1 MAQKQAFVTGAT
13 GFLGINLIE
22 QLKADNWNVTA
33 IFRSNSKTD
42 ELKKLKVNLLPG
54 TLDDLKALLNVM
66 PADVDAVFHVAGD
79 TNFWHVDNAKQT
91 RTNVE
96 GTRNVVHAALEKDA
110 KRFIHTSSVAVY
122 GLPNSSSSE
131 ESPHLAAKSK
141 INYFRTKELAEQEVR
156 NGIKAGL
163 DAVIVNPANIVGPHD
178 ASNWGRSFRIVL
190 ENKLPGIPPGKGSF
204 CHVVE
209 VAKAHIAAY
218 ENGKKGENYNLGG
231 PAATYQECFELIAK
245 LLGVPLNA
253 KPVPGVMMQMVGA
266 MNSFS
271 SEFSK
276 KRPEV
281 TWEIAEIL
289 CGSTVCS
296 SAKAEKELNYKTTSL
311 EKMFSDCYQWL
322 AANGKLRPRAGALE
336 AG

>member
-13 GFLGINLIE
+13 GFLGINLIQ
-22 QLKADNWNVTA
+22 QLRAEGWNVTA
-33 IFRSNSKTD
+33 IYRSNSKTD

-54 TLDDLKALLNVM
+54 TLDDPKALLNVM
-66 PADVDAVFHVAGD
+66 PAEVDAVFHVAGD
-79 TNFWHVDNAKQT
+79 TSFWHGDNAKQT

-96 GTRNVVHAALEKDA
+96 GTRNVVMAALEKDA

-122 GLPNSSSSE
+122 GLPKTSSTE
-131 ESPHLAAKSK
+131 ESPHLGAKSK

-156 NGIKAGL
+156 RGIKAGL
-163 DAVIVNPANIVGPHD
+163 DAVILNPANIVGPND

-190 ENKLPGIPPGKGSF
+190 ENKLPGIPPGVGSF
-204 CHVVE
+204 VHVTE
-209 VAKAHIAAY
+209 VAKAHVAAY

-231 PAATYQECFELIAK
+231 PSHSYQECFELVAK

-253 KPVPGVMMQMVGA
+253 KPVPAMAMQLLGA
-266 MNSFS
+266 CNSIS

-289 CGSTVCS
+289 CGSTVCN
-296 SAKAEKELNYKTTSL
+296 SAKAEKELGYKTASL
-311 EKMFSDCYQWL
+311 EKMFNDCYQWL
-322 AANGKLRPRAGALE
+322 AANGLLRPRASALE
-336 AG
+336 A